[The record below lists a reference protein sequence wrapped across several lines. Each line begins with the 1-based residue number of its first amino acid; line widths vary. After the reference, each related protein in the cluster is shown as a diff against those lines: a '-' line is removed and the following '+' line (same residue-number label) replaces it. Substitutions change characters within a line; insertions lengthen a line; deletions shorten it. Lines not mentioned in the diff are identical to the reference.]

1 MMSNGDANDP
11 KVMDENNKI
20 FKLNDTDNSHIV
32 ARCVEILHD
41 GGIIAVPTDT
51 LYGVACLAQ
60 CTEAVERLYAL
71 KSRNAVKPVAI
82 CVGETYDVCHWARF
96 PQALMKHVAE
106 KLTLKEENLS
116 QQKASDSLQS
126 FLDDLLPGPVT
137 LITERS
143 PALNS
148 NLNPTISSV
157 GIRVPDFDFIRD
169 LANRLRE
176 PLALTS
182 ANVSGAESSLC
193 IEDFRSLW
201 SSLDAVVDGGVVGST
216 HVNKKISFSK
226 EGSTIVKLMPDGLS
240 FKVIRAG
247 CAYESTVQ
255 KMKSWDLKL
264 TL

>member
-1 MMSNGDANDP
+1 MSSEIMNTP
-11 KVMDENNKI
+11 KVMKESNI
-20 FKLNDTDNSHIV
+20 FKLDENDNSHIV
-32 ARCVEILHD
+32 ARCTEILHK

-71 KSRNAVKPVAI
+71 KSRNALKPVAI
-82 CVGETYDVCHWARF
+82 CVGETYDICHWARF
-96 PQALMKHVAE
+96 PQALFSSLVE
-106 KLTLKEENLS
+106 KLTLEEKNIS
-116 QQKASDSLQS
+116 PQGALQR
-126 FLDDLLPGPVT
+126 FLNDLLPGPIT

-148 NLNPTISSV
+148 NLNPKISSV

-169 LANRLRE
+169 LANRLNE

-182 ANVSGAESSLC
+182 ANVSGDESSLC
-193 IEDFRSLW
+193 IEDFSSLW
-201 SSLDAVVDGGVVGST
+201 PSLDAVVDGGVVGTT
-216 HVNKKISFSK
+216 HVNKKISYTK
-226 EGSTIVKLMPDGLS
+226 EGSTIVKLLPDGVS
-240 FKVIRAG
+240 FKIIRAG

-255 KMKSWDLKL
+255 KLKSWNLKL